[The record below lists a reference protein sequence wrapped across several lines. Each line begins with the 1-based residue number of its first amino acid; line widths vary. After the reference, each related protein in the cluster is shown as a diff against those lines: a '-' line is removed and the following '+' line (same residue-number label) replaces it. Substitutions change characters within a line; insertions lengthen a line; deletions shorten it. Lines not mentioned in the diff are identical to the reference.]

1 MERSEIL
8 TEDWLLEC
16 WKEKDNRNFDALNA
30 DFIRTYRA
38 KPLHN
43 LNLFFFGAA
52 DDIEQRHLR
61 TLVLANGKNCI
72 LFYCLLKK
80 MHDVSVD
87 TISLGNLQYVRVK
100 LTAKYLGTLS
110 GSYIPSE

>member
-16 WKEKDNRNFDALNA
+16 WKGRDNRTLDALNT

-52 DDIEQRHLR
+52 DDTEQRHLHAL
-61 TLVLANGKNCI
+61 TLDNGKHSLDL
-72 LFYCLLKK
+72 LFVDKK
-80 MHDVSVD
+80 V
-87 TISLGNLQYVRVK
+87 NFQ
-100 LTAKYLGTLS
+100 
-110 GSYIPSE
+110 